1 MIVILMGASG
11 AGKTTVGRALAAAT
25 GWPFYDAD
33 DLHPA
38 DNVDKMRQGTP
49 LTDTDRTPWLARVRG
64 LIAELAGQGAS
75 AVIGCSALR
84 ESYRRVLAEH
94 VPDVRW
100 VFLRADPD
108 LLRQRLIERS
118 GHYAGPAILPD
129 QLATLEEPSNA
140 LVLAAARPVHAL
152 VLDIC
157 KTLALRCGGV

>member
-38 DNVDKMRQGTP
+38 ANVDKIRQGTP
-49 LTDTDRTPWLARVRG
+49 LTDADRTPWLAQVRG
-64 LIAELAGQGAS
+64 LIAEVSGRGES

-94 VPDVRW
+94 VPDVRGS
-100 VFLRADPD
+100 FFACRRNCSISD
-108 LLRQRLIERS
+108 
-118 GHYAGPAILPD
+118 
-129 QLATLEEPSNA
+129 
-140 LVLAAARPVHAL
+140 
-152 VLDIC
+152 
-157 KTLALRCGGV
+157 

>member
-38 DNVDKMRQGTP
+38 ANVDKIRQGTP
-49 LTDTDRTPWLARVRG
+49 LTDADRTPWLAQVRG
-64 LIAELAGQGAS
+64 LIAEVSGRGES

-100 VFLRADPD
+100 VFLRVSPE
-108 LLRQRLIERS
+108 LLYQRLKDRS
-118 GHYAGPAILPD
+118 GHFAGPAILPD
-129 QLATLEEPSNA
+129 QLATLEEPSDA
-140 LVLAAARPVHAL
+140 LVIEADRPVNGL
-152 VLDIC
+152 VVEIC
-157 KTLALRCGGV
+157 AALALQCRQM